1 MTNPHSPFRLNV
13 GFIIHQNIGFSREFL
28 FDIPQVHLPPDLD
41 LKDLNGTVRITRTPQ
56 GLPIQVKMHAIVNT
70 QCVRCLAEFQQPL
83 DIDFTEMYAFSQK
96 SVTDAELLVP
106 EDGHIDLGELVREY
120 MLIEVP
126 INPLCTPNCKGLC
139 PVCGENPNISH
150 CDHSA
155 DEVDPRL
162 AVLKSL
168 LEKEE

>member
-1 MTNPHSPFRLNV
+1 MSNPHSPFRLNV

-41 LKDLNGTVRITRTPQ
+41 LKDLNGAVRITRTPQ

-155 DEVDPRL
+155 DEVDSRL